1 MDNRTRRVGRLL
13 ALALAPAIVLVVPAP
28 ASAQQVDQWWK
39 RKPDNRLEQ
48 RFAAPSGE
56 REARI
61 KWDGGFIE
69 ARAEAGADPAIAR
82 TKALARLHALRAAR
96 QLAYLELA
104 ERIEGVAIDGV
115 TLVKNAMVVDQT
127 VRSTVQAKIRG
138 AVVVGESVT
147 ELSDGSVLAE
157 VVVRLPLRGAGGIT
171 GSLTGFA
178 ASRPADP
185 YRPNPAVTVS
195 EPYTGVIVEA
205 SDSGFSLAAMGR
217 LIEEGTGKLVYGPHM
232 IQAAPR
238 GEGPVGFAP
247 AVDEARRS
255 GRIGPNPLIVRAVGA
270 GGATRGDL
278 ILSRNDAERVLAAE
292 RASGVLGKA
301 AVVVVLGKERS
312 ELRAGSGRRHALV
325 VGVSDYRQN
334 VPGAFPRLTYAA
346 SDARALAGVL
356 GRSAD
361 GQGTVTVLQDRDAT
375 REKILEA
382 LVSLRGSVSEHDT
395 LVLFFAGHGSIG
407 RGDDG
412 QSHYYLVPHD
422 GQLTDLGTT
431 ALRDD
436 RLEEALGNIPARQ
449 VVVILDACFSGGGAG
464 LIRARGV
471 TNPAAGA
478 APAAKGL
485 IEASAG
491 RVVISASKPDQVAWE
506 DDQRRSGLLTSV
518 LLDGLAG
525 KADLN
530 NDGAITA
537 IELYQYAL
545 PLVRDYSRQHLPA
558 EQTPVLEVRSLS
570 DEIVLA
576 RR

>member
-1 MDNRTRRVGRLL
+1 MRRLL
-13 ALALAPAIVLVVPAP
+13 ALALAAAIPAALPAV
-28 ASAQQVDQWWK
+28 ASAQQADQWWK

-56 REARI
+56 RVARI
-61 KWDGGFIE
+61 KWDDGFIE
-69 ARAEAGADPAIAR
+69 ARAEASADPALAR
-82 TKALARLHALRAAR
+82 TKAQARLSATRAAR

-104 ERIEGVAIDGV
+104 ERIEGIAIDGV

-138 AVVVGESVT
+138 AVVMGETVT

-157 VVVRLPLRGAGGIT
+157 VVVRLPLRGLAGIT
-171 GSLTGFA
+171 ASLTSFA

-217 LIEEGTGKLVYGPHM
+217 LIEEGTGKMVYGPHM
-232 IQAAPR
+232 IQATPR

-247 AVDEARRS
+247 AIEEARRG
-255 GRIGPNPLIVRAVGA
+255 GRVGTNPLIVRAIGA
-270 GGATRGDL
+270 GGATKGDL
-278 ILSRNDAERVLAAE
+278 ILGKHDAERVLAAD

-301 AVVVVLGKERS
+301 AVVVVLGKERG
-312 ELRAGSGRRHALV
+312 ELRAGSGQRHALV
-325 VGVSDYRQN
+325 VGVSEYRQDL
-334 VPGAFPRLTYAA
+334 PGAFPRLTYAA
-346 SDARALAGVL
+346 SDAGAIAGVL
-356 GRSAD
+356 VRAAG
-361 GQGTVTVLQDRDAT
+361 GQGTVTILQDKDAT
-375 REKILEA
+375 REKVLEA
-382 LVSLRGSVSEHDT
+382 LRGLRGTIHEEDT
-395 LVLFFAGHGSIG
+395 LILFFAGHGSIG

-422 GQLTDLGTT
+422 GQLTDLGKT

-449 VVVILDACFSGGGAG
+449 VVVILDACYSGGGAG

-478 APAAKGL
+478 APAGKGL

-518 LLDGLAG
+518 LLDGLGG

-530 NDGAITA
+530 NDSAITA

>member
-1 MDNRTRRVGRLL
+1 MRRRLTSTLVL
-13 ALALAPAIVLVVPAP
+13 ALTVAVPVV
-28 ASAQQVDQWWK
+28 ASAQPGDQWWK
-39 RKPDNRLEQ
+39 RKPESRLEQ

-56 REARI
+56 RAARI

-69 ARAEAGADPAIAR
+69 ARAEAGADPALAR
-82 TKALARLHALRAAR
+82 TKAMARLLAARAAR

-138 AVVVGESVT
+138 AVVMSETVT
-147 ELSDGSVLAE
+147 ELADGSVLAE

-171 GSLTGFA
+171 ESLTDFA
-178 ASRPADP
+178 AKRPADP
-185 YRPNPAVTVS
+185 YRPNPAVTVN

-205 SDSGFSLAAMGR
+205 SESGFSVAAMGR
-217 LIEEGTGKLVYGPHM
+217 LVEEGSGKVVYGPHM
-232 IQAAPR
+232 VQAAPR

-247 AVDEARRS
+247 AIDDARRG
-255 GRIGPNPLIVRAVGA
+255 GRVGTNPLIVRAIGA
-270 GGATRGDL
+270 GGATKGDL
-278 ILSRNDAERVLAAE
+278 VLSKNDAERVLAAE
-292 RASGVLGKA
+292 RATGVLGKA
-301 AVVVVLGKERS
+301 AVVVVLGKERG

-325 VGVSDYRQN
+325 VGVSDYRQD

-356 GRSAD
+356 GRATE

-375 REKILEA
+375 REKILDA
-382 LVSLRGSVSEHDT
+382 LLHLRGRIREEDT
-395 LVLFFAGHGSIG
+395 LILFFAGHGSIG
-407 RGDDG
+407 PGDDG
-412 QSHYYLVPHD
+412 QGHYYLVPHD
-422 GQLTDLGTT
+422 GQLTDLRTT

-449 VVVILDACFSGGGAG
+449 VVVILDACYSGGGAG

-471 TNPAAGA
+471 TNRAAGA
-478 APAAKGL
+478 APAGKGL

-518 LLDGLAG
+518 LLDGLGG

-530 NDGAITA
+530 QDGAITA

-545 PLVRDYSRQHLPA
+545 PIVRSYSLQHLPA